1 MVTASSANAGASA
14 RQGAADN
21 EAQQIE
27 HGIGAAVE
35 AFRLEKGWSR
45 HKLAMEADLDR
56 SAVFKIEKG
65 QRTPTPGTI
74 AQLATAFGVTI
85 TQLSAAAYVAAAED
99 QAERRNRAA
108 ARASILAAVGAA
120 GGLAAVPVLPGL
132 LGIVAATK
140 VIEGTRRQRSSP
152 PDDLRT
158 RDALVQEIV
167 DRLAALDATELE
179 ALLATLPER
188 NEQMRTTSCR

>member
-120 GGLAAVPVLPGL
+120 GGS
-132 LGIVAATK
+132 
-140 VIEGTRRQRSSP
+140 RRSRYFQVCWELWPPQRSSKVP
-152 PDDLRT
+152 AGSAVARLT
-158 RDALVQEIV
+158 TCAQE
-167 DRLAALDATELE
+167 
-179 ALLATLPER
+179 TLWFKRSWTDSQP
-188 NEQMRTTSCR
+188 

>member
-1 MVTASSANAGASA
+1 MVTASRVKSGKSA

-35 AFRLEKGWSR
+35 AFRLEQGWSR
-45 HKLAMEADLDR
+45 QELALQADLDR

-74 AQLATAFGVTI
+74 AQLATALGVTV
-85 TQLSAAAYVAAAED
+85 TQLSGAAYVAAADD
-99 QAERRNRAA
+99 QADRRSRAA

-132 LGIVAATK
+132 LGVVAATRA
-140 VIEGTRRQRSSP
+140 IERSRRQRGGPS
-152 PDDLRT
+152 DDSRT

-167 DRLAALDATELE
+167 DRLAALDAAELE
-179 ALLATLPER
+179 ALLAILTER
-188 NEQMRTTSCR
+188 KEQTRSM